1 MFLISIKAEYEHR
14 IKKIL
19 RTKNANY
26 NIEIFTEDDIYD
38 KLNYSKH
45 KYVITD
51 YNKNVIDYFL
61 NLGKK
66 IIIIDDDEV
75 PISSQ
80 YFRNDN
86 IKIIKDVNEIT
97 SIISEGKKQKS
108 KSKISSK
115 GTILKLAVVTIM
127 IFVFLI
133 VYTVGTNIKIESPK
147 KEEKLKVKE
156 KVEVPKKEVKS
167 YNPYAKENYLFLGDS
182 ITDFY
187 DLDIYYKDLPV
198 VNSGKSGHK
207 CEDILKDMENRVYKY
222 NPTKVFLLIGTNDIA
237 FTEITNEE
245 LVDQIIEIC
254 NEIEKHRKNVKIYV
268 ESIYPVNRNTDNDKV
283 SLSMVNKRNNTRI
296 QEINKRLEAAL
307 KDTDYKYIDM
317 YSALADENGDLK
329 LDYTNDGLHMSDEG
343 YKVITKEI
351 KKIIEGE

>member
-19 RTKNANY
+19 RTKNSKY
-26 NIEIFTEDDIYD
+26 KIDIFTEDDIYD
-38 KLNYSKH
+38 KNNYSKY
-45 KYVITD
+45 KYVITN
-51 YNKNVIDYFL
+51 YNKNIIDYFL

-97 SIISEGKKQKS
+97 SIVDEIRKKKS
-108 KSKISSK
+108 STPKRRV
-115 GTILKLAVVTIM
+115 ILKLAVVTIM

-133 VYTVGTNIKIESPK
+133 VYTVGTNINFENTK
-147 KEEKLKVKE
+147 KEEKIKQ
-156 KVEVPKKEVKS
+156 KVETPKKEVESDNK
-167 YNPYAKENYLFLGDS
+167 YKKDNFLFLGDS

-187 DLDIYYKDLPV
+187 DLDEYYEDLPV

-222 NPTKVFLLIGTNDIA
+222 NPTKVFLLIGTNDIN
-237 FTEITNEE
+237 FTDITNEE
-245 LVDQIIEIC
+245 LVDQILEIC
-254 NEIEKHRKNVKIYV
+254 NEIAKNRKNAKIYV
-268 ESIYPVNRNTDNDKV
+268 ESIYPVNRNTDNDKIK
-283 SLSMVNKRNNTRI
+283 LWMVDKRNNTRI

-307 KDTDYKYIDM
+307 KDTNYKYIDM
-317 YSALADENGDLK
+317 YSALADENGDIK
-329 LDYTNDGLHMSDEG
+329 LEYTNDGLHMSDEG